1 MWLKYSHTE
10 PRRSV
15 HSVVLFHNT
24 KKRSLQYATTVLPCS
39 GQGITF
45 KSQDITC
52 DFNIPFS
59 AKFPNVKTVTKEV
72 QTRARIPTLLRRQ
85 VHVVNAHKH
94 SNTYTQTCILHTSHW
109 CTLCVLHCRY
119 FICSPTDRRID
130 VYCANVSDSEQS
142 NTISETGGEQKC
154 MRRNV

>member
-1 MWLKYSHTE
+1 MQSRHCYLKMATRWVIKQKQQPLCCRVRVKELHLSHKTSLVTSIYC
-10 PRRSV
+10 SV
-15 HSVVLFHNT
+15 
-24 KKRSLQYATTVLPCS
+24 Q
-39 GQGITF
+39 
-45 KSQDITC
+45 
-52 DFNIPFS
+52 S
-59 AKFPNVKTVTKEV
+59 AKFPNVKTVTREV
-72 QTRARIPTLLRRQ
+72 QTRAQIPTLLRRQ

-119 FICSPTDRRID
+119 FICSHTDRRID

-154 MRRNV
+154 MWRNV